1 MNPYMVMWPVR
12 CCNSNSKQG
21 FIFTPKEITRC
32 EAFCTDCKTIE
43 TELIAVWRTLP
54 DGRLE
59 GFPIY
64 RLKELKP
71 PTFEQLIE
79 LTNRRLNTPQR
90 VQDRASRPVALL
102 STYFG
107 DLT

>member
-1 MNPYMVMWPVR
+1 MNPHMIIWPTR
-12 CCNSNSKQG
+12 CCNQNSKQG
-21 FIFTPKEITRC
+21 MIFVPKDMVHYDQC
-32 EAFCTDCKTIE
+32 ECIDCGAMSNE
-43 TELIAVWRTLP
+43 VIAIWYGVY
-54 DGRLE
+54 
-59 GFPIY
+59 GFPSY

-71 PTFEQLIE
+71 PTFDQLVA
-79 LTNRRLNTPQR
+79 LTNARLNTPQR